1 MQSLVIAAHLL
12 LPFCIFS
19 LCSLLGFCVLLA
31 VVISDFHELNTNSAN
46 GGGCVSR
53 GPVQPGGGGEWGV
66 TELIEEDGEGME
78 GEPEG
83 LSGC

>member
-1 MQSLVIAAHLL
+1 MQ
-12 LPFCIFS
+12 P
-19 LCSLLGFCVLLA
+19 
-31 VVISDFHELNTNSAN
+31 VVGA
-46 GGGCVSR
+46 GGR
-53 GPVQPGGGGEWGV
+53 V